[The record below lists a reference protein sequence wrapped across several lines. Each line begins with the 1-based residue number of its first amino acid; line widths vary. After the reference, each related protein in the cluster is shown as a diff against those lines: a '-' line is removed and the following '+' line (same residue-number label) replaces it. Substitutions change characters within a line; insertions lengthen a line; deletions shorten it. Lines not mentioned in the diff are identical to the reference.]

1 VQQAG
6 NVSIPKDLTI
16 DQAWITRITRDY
28 ESDVRIKQAEQVK
41 LRKQGTMK
49 DSLRLSLTEMGN
61 THYKSGYLDEAV
73 MSW

>member
-1 VQQAG
+1 MQQAG

-61 THYKSGYLDEAV
+61 THYESGYLDEAV